1 MKELRIIS
9 IVLFSLVLLTRC
21 NSNPTERIRLVDKE
35 LPIEIFVQSFMEN
48 HKDFNTNDITRER
61 TNTEFR
67 DAMLDTLEV
76 FNILKGIPVK
86 LQRINETQGRCV
98 AQFQSWI
105 KPDGFKYIRGL
116 KVMLDSDLAE
126 LYEVEV
132 KYLKRQVNR
141 NIERFPK
148 DFMFEL
154 THEEYDSL
162 RCQIGTLKSGRGQH
176 SKYLPY
182 VFTEEGVAMLSGV
195 LRSKTAIQVN
205 INIMRAFV
213 LIRQTVAAWQST
225 NLKVEQLSHKVDQ
238 LNAYIEEILHD
249 QNDVN
254 EQQEVT
260 NNEIAIQIEMI
271 NDALDQL
278 RFKPQQSG
286 PRIGYKK

>member
-1 MKELRIIS
+1 
-9 IVLFSLVLLTRC
+9 
-21 NSNPTERIRLVDKE
+21 
-35 LPIEIFVQSFMEN
+35 MEN
-48 HKDFNTNDITRER
+48 EVVIKDYVE
-61 TNTEFR
+61 
-67 DAMLDTLEV
+67 LE
-76 FNILKGIPVK
+76 NIKTKIH
-86 LQRINETQGRCV
+86 
-98 AQFQSWI
+98 
-105 KPDGFKYIRGL
+105 DIRGF

-154 THEEYDSL
+154 TREEYDSL

-176 SKYLPY
+176 PKYLPY
-182 VFTEEGVAMLSGV
+182 VFTEEGVAMLSGI

-213 LIRQTVAAWQST
+213 LIRQTVAAWQAT

-278 RFKPQQSG
+278 RFNSQQ
-286 PRIGYKK
+286 PRTRIGYKK